1 MEVRQFIRPDIAVSA
16 IAHLSVLALVI
27 LFTEV
32 HPFGSVTAEPIAVDL
47 VTSDEVAKPDPK
59 PTPTPTPTPQFSL
72 PDLKLSTQPE
82 TPNAASHPASPPSR
96 QKQPAQQEQQA
107 APNRQEAATQPQPQ
121 AAAQP
126 QPQAAAQPQPQAAAQ
141 PQTQATAQQQPQAAP
156 QSQPQAAPR
165 PPPAPAPSPSPGFAP
180 PEPDVTVKYHVMLGL
195 PADLSAAPPSSA
207 GKPDDF
213 DATASS
219 AADIASSVIGKFRS
233 HLKTCAKL
241 PATVA
246 PTDHIMVKLRVMMTP
261 DGRLASQPLVGGGSA
276 DMKAFDLVKSAIDA
290 LQACQPYTMLPADRY
305 GEWRVLDLTLTP
317 EDFSGAS

>member
-1 MEVRQFIRPDIAVSA
+1 MLDAGDDSERRFNTMEVRQFIRPDIAVSA

-47 VTSDEVAKPDPK
+47 VTSDEVPKQPDPT

-72 PDLKLSTQPE
+72 PDLKVSTQPE
-82 TPNAASHPASPPSR
+82 TPNAASHPVSPPSR
-96 QKQPAQQEQQA
+96 PKQPAQQEQQQA
-107 APNRQEAATQPQPQ
+107 APNRQEAA
-121 AAAQP
+121 AQP
-126 QPQAAAQPQPQAAAQ
+126 QPQAAA
-141 PQTQATAQQQPQAAP
+141 QQPQAAP
-156 QSQPQAAPR
+156 QSQPQAAPQ
-165 PPPAPAPSPSPGFAP
+165 PSPAPAPSPSPGFTP

-219 AADIASSVIGKFRS
+219 AADIASSVIGQFRS

-261 DGRLASQPLVGGGSA
+261 DGRLASRPLVGGGSA